1 MEFFYNCHTLNP
13 VLRSFERFELTEK
26 CKYAETLDRDYT
38 VEEFQ
43 SVSEVDGVIRFPLI
57 VRGEKD
63 AYILLTST
71 NSFSPQASQYYE
83 VGK

>member
-1 MEFFYNCHTLNP
+1 MEFFYNCRALNP
-13 VLRSFERFELTEK
+13 VLRSFDTFELTEK
-26 CKYAETLDRDYT
+26 CEYAETQDRDYT

-43 SVSEVDGVIRFPLI
+43 SVNEVDGVIRFPLI

-63 AYILLTST
+63 AYILLSST
-71 NSFSPQASQYYE
+71 NSFSPQESQYYE